1 MSLLAYGKTKSINR
15 FSRTTQLGYT
25 SKIRLYNHTN
35 ESIASRFPFK
45 KSLSSSDHF
54 FALKSNFNSQF
65 WFRAIDSVTIW
76 KVILLIIFHKTKISI
91 FVFSI
96 RAVHILII
104 SHLIASTQ
112 RTLRKMPELH
122 RTQDNQLKIKG
133 PSFSFRLYVGL
144 ESMNIENCNCHLTCT
159 YQCCERLKKKTES

>member
-76 KVILLIIFHKTKISI
+76 KAIFLYFQTQL
-91 FVFSI
+91 VCI

>member
-1 MSLLAYGKTKSINR
+1 M
-15 FSRTTQLGYT
+15 
-25 SKIRLYNHTN
+25 
-35 ESIASRFPFK
+35 
-45 KSLSSSDHF
+45 
-54 FALKSNFNSQF
+54 KSNFIN
-65 WFRAIDSVTIW
+65 
-76 KVILLIIFHKTKISI
+76 KTKISI

-144 ESMNIENCNCHLTCT
+144 ESMNIETVTAISLVHINVV
-159 YQCCERLKKKTES
+159 KD